1 MSDGLVRPVHRAI
14 SGEPQPIE
22 RAASLRYGSRIVRVR
37 NRARLDD
44 DDTRSRRSRDRDDD
58 DDA

>member
-1 MSDGLVRPVHRAI
+1 MSGLVRPVHHLY
-14 SGEPQPIE
+14 SGGPQPIE
-22 RAASLRYGSRIVRVR
+22 RAASAVYGNRIVRVR

-44 DDTRSRRSRDRDDD
+44 DDTRNRRSRRDDD